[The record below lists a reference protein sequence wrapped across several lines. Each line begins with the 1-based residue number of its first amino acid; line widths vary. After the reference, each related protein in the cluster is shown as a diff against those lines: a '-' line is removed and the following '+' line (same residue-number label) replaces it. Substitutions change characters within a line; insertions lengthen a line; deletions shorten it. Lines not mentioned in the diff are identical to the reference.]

1 MVFSSVPQKRKTPQL
16 KTLEIPS
23 RLLRISCRLESE
35 FSQIQ
40 PNQIG
45 DLAHA
50 YHVGLQLA
58 PTWSEQVKVFAALH
72 NHNDLICSCRPGNG
86 VKDPT
91 RILEKA
97 YSSPVPLDFLG
108 GKIVASSLA
117 RVYEIAQ
124 EVPKHFTVCG
134 FSDRFLNPQRSGYR
148 DLQFQIDL
156 SGQHIAELK
165 VVHYKINELDE
176 IEHQIYEILRRLNAK
191 LVYDTLNQAEIKV
204 RENLI
209 ATSLAL
215 YNEIWQDI
223 RKSER

>member
-1 MVFSSVPQKRKTPQL
+1 MVFSSVTQKRRTTKL
-16 KTLEIPS
+16 KNLKLPN
-23 RLLRISCRLESE
+23 RLLRVSRHLESK
-35 FSQIQ
+35 FNQIQ
-40 PNQIG
+40 PSQIG

-58 PTWSEQVKVFAALH
+58 PDFSEQVEVFTALQ
-72 NHNDLICSCRPGNG
+72 NHNDLSCSCRPGNG

-97 YSSPVPLDFLG
+97 YSSPVPLDFLS
-108 GKIVASSLA
+108 GKIVAISLA

-156 SGQHIAELK
+156 GGQHIAELK
-165 VVHYKINELDE
+165 IVHQKINELDE

-191 LVYDTLNQAEIKV
+191 LMHDTLNQAEIKV